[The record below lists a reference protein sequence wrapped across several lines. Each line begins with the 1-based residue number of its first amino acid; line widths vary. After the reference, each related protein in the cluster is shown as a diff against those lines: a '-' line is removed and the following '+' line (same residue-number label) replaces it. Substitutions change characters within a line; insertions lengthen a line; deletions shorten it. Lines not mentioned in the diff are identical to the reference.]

1 MPFKN
6 LYYQIQNKYLQE
18 KNNPKLAHGTAAGE
32 YLQRR
37 GRQTLSH
44 TREYYQRERKKD
56 KRKEDYEEEEKL

>member
-1 MPFKN
+1 M
-6 LYYQIQNKYLQE
+6 QE

-37 GRQTLSH
+37 VRQTLSH